1 MLKTLEEIYQEMLE
15 VFARQSG
22 YRPHSACDLAARL
35 YAAAAQV
42 QALYAQAAWVLDQSF
57 PQTAQGEFLDY
68 HGETRNISR
77 IAATAAEGVL
87 RFSIDQAVGQNL
99 NIPVGTV
106 CMTAEGVRYE
116 TTEAGAISAG
126 RLWTEV
132 NARAVEQGES
142 GNVGADRVVLMAVAP
157 AGVARCTNPQPFTGG
172 ADQEDDEALRARIL
186 DSYRRLPNGANAAY
200 YEQEAMRFE
209 GVAAAKAVGRP
220 RGVGTVDV
228 YIAAASGAPEEALR
242 QAVEETLQKS
252 REIAV
257 ELQVLAPTLYP
268 VVVTV
273 ALAPAAGY
281 SFDQA
286 KADAEDALAGFF
298 GGHLLG
304 EAVTLA
310 RLGNLLYSLDSVA
323 NYRFSAPGAD
333 VEALPARLPTLGTVT
348 VTEMEG

>member
-1 MLKTLEEIYQEMLE
+1 MLKTLEEIYQEMLDT
-15 VFARQSG
+15 FAQQSG

-87 RFSIDQAVGQNL
+87 RFSVDQAVSQPL
-99 NIPVGTV
+99 NIPEGTV
-106 CMTAEGVRYE
+106 CMTAAGVRYE
-116 TTEAGAISAG
+116 TTEAGAIAAG
-126 RLWTEV
+126 ELWEEV
-132 NARAVEQGES
+132 PARAVEQGEG

-172 ADQEDDEALRARIL
+172 ADQEDDETLRARIL

-228 YIAAASGAPEEALR
+228 YIAASSGAPEEPLR
-242 QAVEETLQKS
+242 QAVEEALQKS

-257 ELQVLAPTLYP
+257 DLQVLAPTLSP
-268 VVVTV
+268 VAVTVTV
-273 ALAPAAGY
+273 AAASGY
-281 SFDQA
+281 TFDTA
-286 KADAEDALAGFF
+286 KADTEDALAGFF

-304 EAVTLA
+304 QAVTLA
-310 RLGNLLYSLDSVA
+310 DLGNLLYSLDSVA
-323 NYRFSAPGAD
+323 NYHFTAPAAD
-333 VEALPARLPTLGTVT
+333 VEALPSRLPTLGTVT
-348 VTEMEG
+348 VTELGG

>member
-1 MLKTLEEIYQEMLE
+1 MLRTLEEIYQEMLDT
-15 VFARQSG
+15 FAQQSG

-87 RFSIDQAVGQNL
+87 RFSVDQAVSQPL
-99 NIPVGTV
+99 NIPEGTV
-106 CMTAEGVRYE
+106 CMTAAGVRYE
-116 TTEAGAISAG
+116 TTEAGAIAAG
-126 RLWTEV
+126 ELWAEV
-132 NARAVEQGES
+132 PARAVEQGEG

-172 ADQEDDEALRARIL
+172 ADQEDDETLRARIL

-228 YIAAASGAPEEALR
+228 YIAASSGAPEEPLR
-242 QAVEETLQKS
+242 QAVEEALQKS

-257 ELQVLAPTLYP
+257 DLQVLAPTLSP
-268 VVVTV
+268 VAVTV
-273 ALAPAAGY
+273 AVAAASGY
-281 SFDQA
+281 TFDAA
-286 KADAEDALAGFF
+286 KADTEDALAGFF

-304 EAVTLA
+304 QAVTLA
-310 RLGNLLYSLDSVA
+310 DLGNLLYSLDSVA
-323 NYRFSAPGAD
+323 NYHFTAPAAD
-333 VEALPARLPTLGTVT
+333 VEALPSRLPTLGTVT
-348 VTEMEG
+348 VTELGG

>member
-15 VFARQSG
+15 VFAGQSG

-35 YAAAAQV
+35 YAAAAQI

-57 PQTAQGEFLDY
+57 PQTAQGEYLDY

-77 IAATAAEGVL
+77 VAATAAEGIL
-87 RFSIDQAVGQNL
+87 RFSIDQAVSQPL
-99 NIPVGTV
+99 NIPAGTV

-126 RLWTEV
+126 ELWTEV
-132 NARAVEQGES
+132 DARAVETGER
-142 GNVGADRVVLMAVAP
+142 GNTGSDRVVLMAVAP

-172 ADQEDDEALRARIL
+172 ADREDDEALRARIL

-209 GVAAAKAVGRP
+209 GVAAARAVGRP

-228 YIAAASGAPEEALR
+228 YIASASGAPEETLR

-257 ELQVLAPTLYP
+257 DLRVLAPTLST
-268 VVVTV
+268 VAVTV
-273 ALAPAAGY
+273 ALAPAEG
-281 SFDQA
+281 FDFARA
-286 KADAEDALAGFF
+286 KADAEDALANFF
-298 GGHLLG
+298 SGRLLG

-310 RLGNLLYSLDSVA
+310 GLGNLLYALDSVA
-323 NYRFSAPGAD
+323 NYRFTAPAAD
-333 VEALPARLPTLGTVT
+333 VEADPSRLPVLGTVT